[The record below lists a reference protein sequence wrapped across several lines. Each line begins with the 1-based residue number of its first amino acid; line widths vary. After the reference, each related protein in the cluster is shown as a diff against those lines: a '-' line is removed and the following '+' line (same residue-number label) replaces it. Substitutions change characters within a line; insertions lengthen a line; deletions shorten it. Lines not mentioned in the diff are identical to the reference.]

1 LRIAELISHNVTL
14 MTIDVARSSGTKTHE
29 KLAGTA
35 LS

>member
-1 LRIAELISHNVTL
+1 

-29 KLAGTA
+29 KLAGSA